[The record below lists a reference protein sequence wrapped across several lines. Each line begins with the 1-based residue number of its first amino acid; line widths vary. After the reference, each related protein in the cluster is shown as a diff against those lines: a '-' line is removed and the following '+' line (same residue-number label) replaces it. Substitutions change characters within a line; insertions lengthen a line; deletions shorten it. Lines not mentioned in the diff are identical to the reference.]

1 LRYLLNSERK
11 MQQQSVRQQISLP
24 SRIES
29 RLWLVVQFV
38 EGSRVFELSTS
49 AEAPLAFGGSV
60 HADVQIDAEVPFA
73 FFLERD
79 TRGVW
84 LVPADPKNELFA
96 NRCKVTGRTQIY
108 DCTVVSYYGFG
119 MVLWVRDSVP
129 TLRHLPAVNMLSE
142 AHRRTTSVHAMT
154 KSKGTGNELAS
165 AHSSNHLS
173 HQTKPFP
180 IVTSECEEIDFDG
193 WCKLGDVQAERLYAD
208 VMEGYDEGTSLRRHE
223 PINSS
228 EDLPEDLA
236 PPELSGA
243 RIRRANWLTQYRF
256 ERPLEKIGIL
266 TTRHPIGA
274 IGAAL
279 IGTLLFL
286 FFLVGATQL
295 LQNALHEA
303 HLENQTT
310 VSPET

>member
-1 LRYLLNSERK
+1 
-11 MQQQSVRQQISLP
+11 MQQQSVRQQINFLN
-24 SRIES
+24 RIES

-60 HADVQIDAEVPFA
+60 HADVQIDVEVPFA

-96 NRCKVTGRTQIY
+96 NRCKVTGRIQIY

-129 TLRHLPAVNMLSE
+129 TFRRLPVVNKLSE
-142 AHRRTTSVHAMT
+142 AHKRMTSVHAT
-154 KSKGTGNELAS
+154 SKDTGNELAS
-165 AHSSNHLS
+165 AHVANHLA

-180 IVTSECEEIDFDG
+180 IKTSECEEVDFDG
-193 WCKLGDVQAERLYAD
+193 WCKLGEVQTEKLCAD
-208 VMEGYDEGTSLRRHE
+208 VMGAYDEGPSLRRHE

-228 EDLPEDLA
+228 ENPLEDLA
-236 PPELSGA
+236 LPELSGA
-243 RIRRANWLTQYRF
+243 RIRHANGSIQYRF
-256 ERPLEKIGIL
+256 DRPLEKIGIL
-266 TTRHPIGA
+266 STRHPIGA

-286 FFLVGATQL
+286 FFLVGATRL

-303 HLENQTT
+303 RLENQTT